1 MQYWP
6 HTVILI
12 WNGIIDQILSSSF
25 AMASSTT
32 NFQTFIFVY
41 DAIIDRRLSFSIVM
55 LPLLRLSTSFDMASL
70 LTEGCHLHWH
80 HAVILN
86 CHIIAE
92 IRHRF
97 LLMTMVWQMVIFVI
111 YPLEIGILIKHTII
125 TDRAVIHNCN
135 VSFIDRRLSASFAM
149 TYYWQESSSFTLTVI
164 LIC

>member
-111 YPLEIGILIKHTII
+111 YPLEIGILIKHTSSLTGLSYTTVMSASLTEDFQPHLLWHS
-125 TDRAVIHNCN
+125 TDRSHPH
-135 VSFIDRRLSASFAM
+135 LH
-149 TYYWQESSSFTLTVI
+149 
-164 LIC
+164 